1 MTYEAALKCA
11 HPGCEFVALSKAG
24 LTNHTRQK
32 HQQPQLAQCAHCHR
46 TFHHQGL
53 LNHQRFCTEIPGN
66 CIHTT
71 THFSLACITPLF
83 HKNRGV
89 QTASLVPQE
98 PWSANSVDGWMVC
111 VHECVCAWM
120 CVCVSVWCTSCFC
133 YWWWDH
139 TGFYQPVY
147 STRTA
152 MILKKLLQQ
161 LRPTL
166 RMSSNF
172 RSSSTQWITQASHR
186 LPSLST
192 SSTTLDPSHNNV
204 MQSSTHGTATPTIST
219 SNQKM
224 DW

>member
-53 LNHQRFCTEIPGN
+53 LNHQRFCPEIPGN

-89 QTASLVPQE
+89 QTA
-98 PWSANSVDGWMVC
+98 WMDGW
-111 VHECVCAWM
+111 CVCM
-120 CVCVSVWCTSCFC
+120 NVCVCVCVMYFMFLLLVARP
-133 YWWWDH
+133 H
-139 TGFYQPVY
+139 RVL
-147 STRTA
+147 STCVQDCDDIEEA
-152 MILKKLLQQ
+152 LAAQASIPQNVQQ
-161 LRPTL
+161 LQTLFYLVNGASLLSPVIIVYFLNYTRPVP
-166 RMSSNF
+166 
-172 RSSSTQWITQASHR
+172 Q
-186 LPSLST
+186 
-192 SSTTLDPSHNNV
+192 
-204 MQSSTHGTATPTIST
+204 
-219 SNQKM
+219 
-224 DW
+224 